1 MRRTVEIVLSVLGV
15 IASLVMVGTG
25 AVFLYLKDSEAFLQ
39 YLEAGWSESENAYT
53 LYQLG
58 QAGTMFIL
66 PGIIGMVLGVCAV
79 VLLKRN
85 RRPKFTGWGLIVVSV
100 VMCTISFFGAIPAMF
115 FIVAGTMALIRKP
128 IDNTER

>member
-1 MRRTVEIVLSVLGV
+1 
-15 IASLVMVGTG
+15 MVGTG

-66 PGIIGMVLGVCAV
+66 PHYCCIKLGNYLIEYSVIHISS
-79 VLLKRN
+79 N
-85 RRPKFTGWGLIVVSV
+85 RAKKT
-100 VMCTISFFGAIPAMF
+100 
-115 FIVAGTMALIRKP
+115 
-128 IDNTER
+128 NTA